1 MTSLTNEQRQLLF
14 DYTLGSTSAQETAE
28 AKALISSNAEAAEL
42 HSKLKAIF
50 APLDTIEF
58 DACPDELADRT
69 ILRLRQ
75 LADSA
80 HDHLEQLL
88 AVEQT
93 HGATIKFGF
102 WRNFSEVITVAAVL
116 MLIAAVSIPSLGL
129 AREKYRQHRC
139 QMQLGNIFQGFSNYI
154 ADHDGELPA
163 VAREEGS
170 PWWKVGYQGSENHSN
185 TRPVWLLVKNGYV
198 KPANFVCPGRP
209 EKKKLRLANLQ
220 VQQYND
226 FPGRAYVSFS
236 FRIRCR
242 KVHGSALRGRKVLM
256 ADLNPLSERMPRD
269 YSQPFRVRLSEEL
282 LRSNSI
288 NHNRKGQN
296 VMFCD
301 GSVEFEKTRHAG
313 LSDDDMFTLQEMC
326 SGSEVNGCEIPSCET
341 DAFLAP

>member
-14 DYTLGSTSAQETAE
+14 NYTFGLTSGQETAE
-28 AKALISSNAEAAEL
+28 AEALISSNAEATEL
-42 HSKLKAIF
+42 HSKLKTIF

-58 DACPDELADRT
+58 DTCPDELAERT
-69 ILRLRQ
+69 ISRLKQ
-75 LADSA
+75 SVDSG
-80 HDHLEQLL
+80 HDRLEQLL
-88 AVEQT
+88 AAEQT
-93 HGATIKFGF
+93 PVVTIKLRA
-102 WRNFSEVITVAAVL
+102 WRNFSEVIAVAAVI

-139 QMQLGNIFQGFSNYI
+139 QIQLGNIFQGFSNYI

-163 VAREEGS
+163 VAMEEGS

-185 TRPVWLLVKNGYV
+185 TRPVWLLVKDDYV

-209 EKKKLRLANLQ
+209 EKKKLRFADLQ
-220 VQQYND
+220 VQEYND
-226 FPGRAYVSFS
+226 FPSSAYVSFS

-242 KVHGSALRGRKVLM
+242 RVPSSALRGRKVLM
-256 ADLNPLSERMPRD
+256 ADLNPLSERIPRD

-282 LRSNSI
+282 LKSNSI

-301 GSVEFEKTRHAG
+301 GSVEFEKTRHVG

-326 SGSEVNGCEIPSCET
+326 SGSEVNGCETPSCET